1 MAQFKPVTKGK
12 EPVKPAP
19 KATFQQ
25 PAKQPQK
32 TQVQPTKAA
41 AKR

>member
-1 MAQFKPVTKGK
+1 MGQIKPAFKGK
-12 EPVKPAP
+12 EQAKPAP

-32 TQVQPTKAA
+32 TPVQPTKAA
-41 AKR
+41 PKK

>member
-1 MAQFKPVTKGK
+1 MGQFKPVTKGK
-12 EPVKPAP
+12 EQAKPAP

-41 AKR
+41 VKK